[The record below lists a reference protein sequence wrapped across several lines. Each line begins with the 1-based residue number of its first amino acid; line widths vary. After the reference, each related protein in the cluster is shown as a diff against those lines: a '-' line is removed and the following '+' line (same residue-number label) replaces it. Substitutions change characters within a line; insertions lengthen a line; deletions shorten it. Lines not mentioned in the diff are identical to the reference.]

1 LWGKKEKKK
10 KKKFIVSIVSFS
22 SSSPSPSPTTTT
34 TAAAAAVAV
43 ALATATAV
51 TNRMAVS
58 VFGPH
63 SVLSLL
69 LLFLLFSPDVR
80 AQRGAFWIEPTLIGL
95 KDPAQPGYYFELHY
109 K

>member
-1 LWGKKEKKK
+1 LWGKKEKK

-22 SSSPSPSPTTTT
+22 SSSPSPSPTTTTT